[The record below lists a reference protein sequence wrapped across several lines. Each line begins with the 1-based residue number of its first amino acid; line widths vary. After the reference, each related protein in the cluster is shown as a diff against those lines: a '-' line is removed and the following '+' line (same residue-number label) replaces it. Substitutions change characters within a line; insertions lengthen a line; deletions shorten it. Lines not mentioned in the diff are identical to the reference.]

1 MTPNCSLRQ
10 AIFTAVSQAHRKR
23 RCSLW
28 GWSGVKDHESH
39 ESHESKT
46 ARDSWLLTTGI
57 PENRRPIASLVGHF
71 VATFRAAH
79 PSGRQRGRRCRHSRD
94 QCGAAPPRCP
104 LSNEVVSLEQ
114 DVILSPGAKAEAH
127 ADQEPIR
134 RDDPACAGESVDRD
148 NDRRRS
154 GPRVTRPSERC
165 GSQEA
170 LIFNGLMRMG
180 TVNRKRSTLNAQ
192 RSTLNVQRSTFN
204 AQRSTQRILGRSD

>member
-1 MTPNCSLRQ
+1 MFLMGLVRGKGPRITRITRIQDCPRFVVADYWHPRKQTSDRQ
-10 AIFTAVSQAHRKR
+10 
-23 RCSLW
+23 
-28 GWSGVKDHESH
+28 
-39 ESHESKT
+39 
-46 ARDSWLLTTGI
+46 
-57 PENRRPIASLVGHF
+57 PRRPL
-71 VATFRAAH
+71 
-79 PSGRQRGRRCRHSRD
+79 CRHLPRGTPKRSRD
-94 QCGAAPPRCP
+94 RSKVSTQSRRMWRRPPRRP

-192 RSTLNVQRSTFN
+192 HSTLNIERDHGCVSGDHSF
-204 AQRSTQRILGRSD
+204 G